1 MKAMKGFQKLAGM
14 ADPADG
20 YGEDLQ
26 AAW

>member
-20 YGEDLQ
+20 YGEDL
-26 AAW
+26 